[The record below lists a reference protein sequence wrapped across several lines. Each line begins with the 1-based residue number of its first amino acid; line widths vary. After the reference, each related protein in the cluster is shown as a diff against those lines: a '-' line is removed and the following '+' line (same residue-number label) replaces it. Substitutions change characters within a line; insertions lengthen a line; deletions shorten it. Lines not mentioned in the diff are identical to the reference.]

1 MRLMTILVLLL
12 SSASVLGAELEMK
25 GTLRLFEQQSGE
37 QSRVTIRTIGEFEV
51 RRGDYEWHVREGN
64 PHYRGV
70 PWNLIVGLDPVTQ
83 NARVTF
89 WIDDA
94 DLQFGDDDDA
104 IVQEEFHAGNFEPRN
119 FKLDSLPDG
128 SLIQLSLVPNS
139 IPEALPPSPLTAL
152 DAGLMRF
159 CLKHSKV
166 LMDDTFVLGSITG
179 FGEKIVVDVP
189 ERAVI
194 SLSMEPINDWR
205 PIGAYQDG
213 VITVPMTEGHQLSIS
228 GVRIGP
234 GGNDPGG
241 PYVVYGSI
249 EASNASLPEV
259 RESVEERLK
268 QQHSGERLEALLQ
281 AFRAN
286 PFGALG
292 RVTVGSDRDASEH
305 LERRAGPFGE
315 KLWACSVSDD

>member
-1 MRLMTILVLLL
+1 MRLMIMLVLAL
-12 SSASVLGAELEMK
+12 SSASVLGTDLEIK
-25 GTLRLFEQQSGE
+25 GTLRLFEQQSGD
-37 QSRVTIRTIGEFEV
+37 QSRVAIRTIGEFEV
-51 RRGDYEWHVREGN
+51 RRGYYEWHVREGN

-70 PWNLIVGLDPVTQ
+70 PWNLIVGLDPATQ
-83 NARVTF
+83 NAQVTF

-94 DLQFGDDDDA
+94 DLQFGEDDDA
-104 IVQEEFHAGNFEPRN
+104 IVQEEFHVGNFEPRN
-119 FKLDSLPDG
+119 FKLDSFPDG
-128 SLIQLSLVPNS
+128 SLIQLSLVPKS
-139 IPEALPPSPLTAL
+139 IPEALPPAPLTAL
-152 DAGLMRF
+152 DAGLTRF

-179 FGEKIVVDVP
+179 FGEKLVIDVP
-189 ERAVI
+189 ERAVV
-194 SLSMEPINDWR
+194 SLSMEPIHDWR
-205 PIGAYQDG
+205 PIGTYENG
-213 VITVPMTEGHQLSIS
+213 VISVPMTGGHQLSIS

-234 GGNDPGG
+234 MGNDPGG

-249 EASNASLPEV
+249 EASQASLPEV
-259 RESVEERLK
+259 RDRVEERLK

-292 RVTVGSDRDASEH
+292 RVTVGSDRDPSEH

-315 KLWACSVSDD
+315 ELSACSVAD